1 MAPSAALQRLERVE
15 KFLDSID
22 KVTTPNDLQ
31 EPFRSLWLRAHGE
44 KPTLMSDERQEA
56 MLSGGFSQEL
66 FGDVEISSAE
76 KRPDSKGSIEF
87 ISPKDV
93 GPTIEMEVEENKVT
107 FKMAADKDLKNIEAK
122 EKAANG
128 MIELQNHIKP
138 LSGLGG
144 EVAKVCEGITDIARD
159 YKDGNFGK
167 AMDLS
172 RILKKKVDTDDFR
185 RSVVVELQKKIGE
198 YSELGGDTTKA
209 KDKFK
214 ELAISLKDGDQDFIL
229 IAGDVNALAEYA
241 IKDIVEEEVIVQVK
255 GAHEEKEAPKTK
267 RTLKRKIVQKLPE
280 KTEEKEAPKE
290 EKIILDEE
298 EGPDPVEEDKPVIK
312 IVTVK
317 KLVPVQKVRKERK
330 EYRKQIKKDIPKDKP
345 KVELEKDE
353 TPEKPIVKEETVE
366 EEISA
371 PEVEPEAE
379 VREIKKEKAPME
391 KAEHEA
397 SADGTPVG
405 SIQNAYKKYQF
416 VYNASIKMNEA
427 GKDVSQIFDLM
438 TFAEQARQK
447 GEMKTYVGVC
457 NQMETMLIQIQ
468 TKG

>member
-1 MAPSAALQRLERVE
+1 MAPSAASQRLERVE
-15 KFLDSID
+15 KFLDNID

-31 EPFRSLWLRAHGE
+31 GPFRSLWLRVHGE
-44 KPTLMSDERQEA
+44 KPTLMSDERQKA
-56 MLSGGFSQEL
+56 MLTAGFSQEL
-66 FGDVEISSAE
+66 FGDVEISSAV
-76 KRPDSKGSIEF
+76 KKPDSKGSIEF

-93 GPTIEMEVEENKVT
+93 GPTVEMEVEKSKIT
-107 FKMAADKDLKNIEAK
+107 FKMAGDNDLKNIEAK

-159 YKDGNFGK
+159 YKGGNYGK

-172 RILKKKVDTDDFR
+172 RLLKKKVDTDDFR

-241 IKDIVEEEVIVQVK
+241 IKDIIEEEVIVQVK
-255 GAHEEKEAPKTK
+255 GAHEKIEALKPKK
-267 RTLKRKIVQKLPE
+267 VLKRKILQKLPE
-280 KTEEKEAPKE
+280 KTEEKEAPEE
-290 EKIILDEE
+290 EKIVLDEE
-298 EGPDPVEEDKPVIK
+298 EPVEEKKPVIK
-312 IVTVK
+312 IITVK
-317 KLVPVQKVRKERK
+317 KLVPIQKVRKERK
-330 EYRKQIKKDIPKDKP
+330 EYREQVKKDMSKDKP
-345 KVELEKDE
+345 KVELEEDD
-353 TPEKPIVKEETVE
+353 TPEEPVAKKETVE
-366 EEISA
+366 KEIPL
-371 PEVEPEAE
+371 PEVEPETE
-379 VREIKKEKAPME
+379 VLKTEEEKIPVK
-391 KAEHEA
+391 KAEPEA
-397 SADGTPVG
+397 SADGTPVET
-405 SIQNAYKKYQF
+405 IQDAYKKYQF
-416 VYNASIKMNEA
+416 VYDASLKMNES

-457 NQMETMLIQIQ
+457 KQMETMLIQIQ